1 MKPDDVAHGF
11 QNGRQERV
19 LSRPGFRRLTQ
30 AGTALIVC
38 AMALAG
44 CTNASQKTTSGTAVE
59 GTAVVS
65 QFDASSVPADSELAA
80 MVPEAI
86 KSRGTLV
93 IASDTTYAPAEFLGG
108 SDNQT
113 PMGYGVDLGK
123 AIGAT
128 LGLKVDVRTAEFTG
142 ILPALGSKYDLGI
155 SSFSITNERL
165 KAVNFVSYLNG
176 GTSWAVQKGNPA
188 GFNVN
193 DPCGRSVGVETG
205 TVQEDDLKQRNEACI
220 AAGKKPVDITTL
232 QSQTDITTRL
242 VNGGLDAMI
251 AEGAIV
257 NYTLLQ
263 TNGALEKATDAY
275 DKAPIG
281 IAVAKNDIELT
292 TAVQKALTKLIADG
306 NYSKI
311 LSGWNNA
318 EAAID
323 QPQIN
328 PAVP

>member
-1 MKPDDVAHGF
+1 MKPIGVANAF
-11 QNGRQERV
+11 QKGWQRPFVSRV
-19 LSRPGFRRLTQ
+19 GPRRLTQ
-30 AGTALIVC
+30 AGTAFIVC

-44 CTNASQKTTSGTAVE
+44 CTNASQQATAGTAMG
-59 GTAVVS
+59 GTSASS
-65 QFDASSVPADSELAA
+65 QFDASSVPVDSELAA
-80 MVPEAI
+80 MVPETI
-86 KSRGTLV
+86 KSRGVLIV
-93 IASDTTYAPAEFLGG
+93 ASDTTYAPAEFLGG
-108 SDNQT
+108 SDNQM

-128 LGLKVDVRTAEFTG
+128 LGLKVDVQTAEFTG

-176 GTSWAVQKGNPA
+176 GTSWAVQKGNPT

-220 AAGKKPVDITTL
+220 AAGKKPVDIITL

-251 AEGAIV
+251 AEAAIV

-263 TNGALEKATDAY
+263 TNGALEKAIDAY

-281 IAVAKNDIELT
+281 IAVAKKDVELT
-292 TAVQKALTKLIADG
+292 SVVQKALTKLIADG

-318 EAAID
+318 DAAID
-323 QPQIN
+323 QPQVN